1 MESAMSDTARLMQ
14 YDANKKS
21 AVVAYLLWF
30 FLGGFGA
37 HRFYLGLPGTGA
49 ALLIITMLSLLFMVT
64 GIGLFTIWISIIWII
79 VDLFLIPGITRKHN
93 VALATELSAGGG
105 AGSGVVDRMKS
116 PR

>member
-1 MESAMSDTARLMQ
+1 MSDAAKLMQ

-30 FLGGFGA
+30 LLGMLGA

-49 ALLIITMLSLLFMVT
+49 ALLIITVLSILLLFA
-64 GIGLFTIWISIIWII
+64 GIGAVTIWISVIWVI

-93 VALATELSAGGG
+93 VALATHLGAGGV
-105 AGSGVVDRMKS
+105 AGSGVIDRMKS
-116 PR
+116 LQ